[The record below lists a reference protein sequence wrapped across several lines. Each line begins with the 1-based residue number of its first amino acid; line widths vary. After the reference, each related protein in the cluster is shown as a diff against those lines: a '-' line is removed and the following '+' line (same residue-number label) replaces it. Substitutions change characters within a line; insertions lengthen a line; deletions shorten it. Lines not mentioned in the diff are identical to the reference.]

1 MDCVLSSWTA
11 KTGCSKTCR
20 GGEQTWTRTVITPA
34 SNGGRAFASN
44 REEVRSCNTAGCPV
58 DCVLSSWSPVTTCS
72 VTCGGGEQTWIRTVV
87 TPASNGGRAC
97 EDKMVDIRACNTAGC
112 PVDCILSPWLPSTN
126 CSAPCGGGQQ
136 TWRRNI
142 TTPASNGGQECQ
154 ESREEARGCNVCPC
168 SRTTDHCPVHCAL
181 SPWIPITTCSLTCG
195 GGQQNWTRYV
205 VTPASNGGRA
215 CDEARDEVRSC
226 NTAACPV
233 PVDCVL
239 SPWSAITACSSTC
252 GGGNHTWIRTVLTEA
267 SSGGTLC
274 DSKRFEVRSCNNEEC
289 PEENDSGKNWYESS
303 MTTFC
308 KRLYN
313 FR

>member
-1 MDCVLSSWTA
+1 
-11 KTGCSKTCR
+11 
-20 GGEQTWTRTVITPA
+20 
-34 SNGGRAFASN
+34 
-44 REEVRSCNTAGCPV
+44 
-58 DCVLSSWSPVTTCS
+58 
-72 VTCGGGEQTWIRTVV
+72 
-87 TPASNGGRAC
+87 
-97 EDKMVDIRACNTAGC
+97 MVDIRACNTAGC

-142 TTPASNGGQECQ
+142 TTPASNGGQECE

-215 CDEARDEVRSC
+215 CVEARDEVRSC

-252 GGGNHTWIRTVLTEA
+252 GGGNHTWIRTVVTEA
-267 SSGGTLC
+267 SSGGNLC

-313 FR
+313 FTSDIGLIVGVVVSAVLALALCVGITMFCRKRYECLYCQRNQRTEAAGTIPQNRVENIKNNDDGRVPQYCHQYFCQSAYNGLEYFNM

>member
-1 MDCVLSSWTA
+1 M
-11 KTGCSKTCR
+11 
-20 GGEQTWTRTVITPA
+20 
-34 SNGGRAFASN
+34 
-44 REEVRSCNTAGCPV
+44 

-239 SPWSAITACSSTC
+239 SPWSAVTACSSTC
-252 GGGNHTWIRTVLTEA
+252 GGGNHTWIRTVVTEA